1 MTFVAPAWK
10 ASLEATADRAAEIL
24 PSGLVKWGLDAEEAV
39 FQAYGIP
46 YQPATVLVAA
56 DGTVVDSWAGARGE
70 DELRQAIEALIS
82 S

>member
-1 MTFVAPAWK
+1 M
-10 ASLEATADRAAEIL
+10 
-24 PSGLVKWGLDAEEAV
+24 

-46 YQPATVLVAA
+46 YQPATVLVAT

-70 DELRQAIEALIS
+70 AELRQAIEALIS